1 MEKDRI
7 DNFLEQ
13 LEGIPDLDYEAEGHR
28 RPDQLADAKVQA
40 RAEETLAEHGLSY
53 GEWKV
58 LGSLWHA
65 NKGIPHCSSPGEL
78 AEELELSSGAMT
90 NRIDRLERAGL
101 VRRRPDPDDR
111 RGVKVELTD
120 EGSRAWLESTNAQAR
135 KEALVAAA
143 LSKREQVQLNT
154 LLRKLML
161 EFEREEPL
169 DHPRK
174 SAAAEQSLGAAAD
187 ARA

>member
-1 MEKDRI
+1 MERDRI
-7 DNFLEQ
+7 DQFLEQ
-13 LEGIPDLDYEAEGHR
+13 LEGIPDLDYEAEGIVDRINSLERKFR
-28 RPDQLADAKVQA
+28 REL
-40 RAEETLAEHGLSY
+40 EETLAEHGLSY
-53 GEWKV
+53 GEWKM

-78 AEELELSSGAMT
+78 AAELELSSGAMT

-111 RGVKVELTD
+111 RGVKVELT
-120 EGSRAWLESTNAQAR
+120 EAGSRAWLESTNAQAR

-143 LSKREQVQLNT
+143 LTKREQVQLNG

-161 EFEREEPL
+161 EFEREEAL
-169 DHPRK
+169 DQSHEG
-174 SAAAEQSLGAAAD
+174 AAAEALLGAAD
-187 ARA
+187 APA